1 MNYLFLNKKQ
11 KVVVILIIVL
21 VLSYLIH
28 NTFAMSIKIFSKG
41 EFIMNNHLIPE
52 KIKVPHG
59 VTEMLN
65 LPEQNKFALVNGRL
79 EFAIANLNKNGNVN
93 CDVIQH
99 NFPRSAMASGQ
110 VNGFYSDVNGKIFWI
125 KEERSIVGINSVT
138 KKTFDPLF
146 AFNGNSTL
154 NNPIMENNKD
164 EIIVGEVYDMDDSE
178 SKQYLRTYDCKNDQL
193 GKSGPLFTGYLFP
206 IGNKEYLWCET
217 FEKSLSNV
225 KWHICNL
232 ELGNV
237 RHNKLTD
244 ELTKKKIATWGQS
257 TPVSPKKRMMIGCLD
272 VEDKTVYFSVR
283 WNHDMSE
290 VKIEPLILQKPQ
302 NGFLEERWL
311 FSDDGCWLTANFS
324 VLEPKEAYTRVFF
337 NIDDKYPQGVSLPV
351 FGEATENIMFD
362 AGCFVNHSDL
372 GPLYLDKSPESDE
385 IVNVYRLND
394 VYKVLANMAIGK

>member
-1 MNYLFLNKKQ
+1 
-11 KVVVILIIVL
+11 
-21 VLSYLIH
+21 
-28 NTFAMSIKIFSKG
+28 
-41 EFIMNNHLIPE
+41 MNNHLIPE
-52 KIKVPHG
+52 KIKVPQG
-59 VTEMLN
+59 VTEMKS

-125 KEERSIVGINSVT
+125 KEERSIVGINSIT

-146 AFNGNSTL
+146 AFGFNSVV
-154 NNPIMENNKD
+154 NNPIMENNND
-164 EIIVGEVYDMDDSE
+164 EIIVGEVYDHIGNNSI
-178 SKQYLRTYDCKNDQL
+178 QYLIGYDCKNDKL
-193 GKSGPLFTGYLFP
+193 GERGKSFNGFIFP
-206 IGNKEYLWCET
+206 IGNKEYLYCET
-217 FEKSLSNV
+217 IEGSMSDV
-225 KWHICNL
+225 RWHICDL
-232 ELGNV
+232 ELNI

-283 WNHDMSE
+283 WNNDMSD
-290 VKIEPLILQKPQ
+290 VRIEPLLLQKPQ
-302 NGFLEERWL
+302 NGFLERRWL

-324 VLEPKEAYTRVFF
+324 VLEPKEAYTRIFF

-385 IVNVYRLND
+385 VVNVYRLND